1 MPKKFPEKVR
11 LSAMELYLKGDQ
23 PAKDIAATISKTYKV
38 NVTPSTIYSW
48 ARSANW
54 KNTQVEARTEA
65 MIAVQER
72 ESVRFSR
79 LQDEH
84 LDTYERIRHQAAHEL
99 GNLNYT
105 RAFDAAKAVDLGI
118 QGERKVMEG
127 LINLQFVQDILGVLV
142 EEINDQEVLKRISL
156 RMKGLMQNRSDNGN

>member
-1 MPKKFPEKVR
+1 MPKRFPEKVR
-11 LSAMELYLKGDQ
+11 LSAMELYLQGDQ
-23 PAKDIAATISKTYKV
+23 PAKDIAASISKTYKV

-54 KNTQVEARTEA
+54 KNTQIDARTEG
-65 MIAVQER
+65 MTAVQER
-72 ESVRFSR
+72 ESVRFAR

-84 LDTYERIRHQAAHEL
+84 LDTYERIRHQAVHEL
-99 GNLNYT
+99 GSLNYT

-142 EEINDQEVLKRISL
+142 EEIQDQEMLKRISL
-156 RMKGLMQNRSDNGN
+156 RMKGLMQSRTENG

>member
-1 MPKKFPEKVR
+1 MPKRFPEKVR
-11 LSAMELYLKGDQ
+11 LSAMEMYLKGDQ

-54 KNTQVEARTEA
+54 KHTQIEARTDA
-65 MIAVQER
+65 MTAVKEK
-72 ESVRFSR
+72 ESVRFAR

-84 LDTYERIRHQAAHEL
+84 LDTYERLRHKAEHEL
-99 GNLNYT
+99 GNLSYT
-105 RAFDAAKAVDLGI
+105 RAFDAAKAVDLGV

-142 EEINDQEVLKRISL
+142 EEISDQDILKRISL
-156 RMKGLMQNRSDNGN
+156 RMKGLMQNRSDNG

>member
-1 MPKKFPEKVR
+1 MPKRFPEKVR
-11 LSAMELYLKGDQ
+11 LSAMEMYLKGDH
-23 PAKDIAATISKTYKV
+23 PAKDIAATISTQYKV
-38 NVTPSTIYSW
+38 HVTPSTIYSW
-48 ARSANW
+48 ARAANW

-65 MIAVQER
+65 MTSVKER
-72 ESVRFSR
+72 ESVRFAR

-84 LDTYERIRHQAAHEL
+84 LDTYEKIRHQAEHEL

-142 EEINDQEVLKRISL
+142 EEIQDQDILKRISI
-156 RMKGLMQNRSDNGN
+156 RMKSLMQSRSDNG

>member
-1 MPKKFPEKVR
+1 MPKRFPEKVK
-11 LSAMELYLKGDQ
+11 LSAMEMYLKGDQ
-23 PAKDIAATISKTYKV
+23 PAKSIAATISKTYKV

-48 ARSANW
+48 ARSENW
-54 KNTQVEARTEA
+54 KNTQIEARTEA
-65 MIAVQER
+65 MTAVQER

-84 LDTYERIRHQAAHEL
+84 LNTYEQMRHQAAHEL
-99 GNLNYT
+99 GSLNYT

-118 QGERKVMEG
+118 QGERKIMEG

-142 EEINDQEVLKRISL
+142 EEINDQDILKRISL
-156 RMKGLMQNRSDNGN
+156 RMKGLIQSRSDNG

>member
-1 MPKKFPEKVR
+1 MPKRFPEKVR
-11 LSAMELYLKGDQ
+11 LSAMEMYLKGDK
-23 PAKDIAATISKTYKV
+23 PAKDIAATVSKTYKV

-48 ARSANW
+48 ARSKNW
-54 KNTQVEARTEA
+54 KETQGEARTEA
-65 MIAVQER
+65 ITSVKEK
-72 ESVRFSR
+72 ESIRFSR

-84 LDTYERIRHQAAHEL
+84 LDTYEKIRHQAEHEL

-142 EEINDQEVLKRISL
+142 EEIQDQEALKRISV
-156 RMKGLMQNRSDNGN
+156 RMKGLMQSRSDNG

>member
-1 MPKKFPEKVR
+1 MPKRFPEKVR
-11 LSAMELYLKGDQ
+11 LSAMEMYLKGDH
-23 PAKDIAATISKTYKV
+23 PAKDIAATISTQYKV
-38 NVTPSTIYSW
+38 HVTPSTIYSW
-48 ARSANW
+48 ARAANW

-65 MIAVQER
+65 MTSVKER
-72 ESVRFSR
+72 ESVRFAR

-84 LDTYERIRHQAAHEL
+84 LDTYEKIRHQAEHEL

-127 LINLQFVQDILGVLV
+127 MINLQFIQDVLNVLV
-142 EEINDQEVLKRISL
+142 EEVTEPETLNKIALRLRTLVQQEV
-156 RMKGLMQNRSDNGN
+156 

>member
-1 MPKKFPEKVR
+1 MPKRFPEIVR
-11 LSAMELYLKGDQ
+11 LSAMEMYLQGDQ
-23 PAKDIAATISKTYKV
+23 PAKDIAATISKTYKI

-65 MIAVQER
+65 ITAVQER
-72 ESVRFSR
+72 ESVRFAR

-84 LDTYERIRHQAAHEL
+84 LDTYERMRHQAEHEL

-105 RAFDAAKAVDLGI
+105 RAFDAAKAVDLGV

-142 EEINDQEVLKRISL
+142 EEINDQEMLKRISL
-156 RMKGLMQNRSDNGN
+156 RMKGLMQNRSENG

>member
-1 MPKKFPEKVR
+1 MPKRFPEKVR
-11 LSAMELYLKGDQ
+11 LSAMEMYLKGDQ
-23 PAKDIAATISKTYKV
+23 PAKNIAATISKTYKI

-65 MIAVQER
+65 ITAVQER
-72 ESVRFSR
+72 ESRRFAR

-84 LDTYERIRHQAAHEL
+84 LDTYERLRHKAEHEL

-142 EEINDQEVLKRISL
+142 EEINDQEMLKRISL
-156 RMKGLMQNRSDNGN
+156 RMKGLMQNRSENG

>member
-1 MPKKFPEKVR
+1 MPKRFPEKVR
-11 LSAMELYLKGDQ
+11 LSAMEMYLQGDQ
-23 PAKDIAATISKTYKV
+23 PAKDIAATISKTYKI

-65 MIAVQER
+65 ITAVQER
-72 ESVRFSR
+72 ESVRFAR

-84 LDTYERIRHQAAHEL
+84 LDTYERMRHQAEHEL

-105 RAFDAAKAVDLGI
+105 RAFDAAKAVDLGV

-142 EEINDQEVLKRISL
+142 EEINDQEMLKRISL
-156 RMKGLMQNRSDNGN
+156 RMKGLMQNRSENG

>member
-1 MPKKFPEKVR
+1 MPKRFPEKVR
-11 LSAMELYLKGDQ
+11 LSAMEMYLQGDQ
-23 PAKDIAATISKTYKV
+23 PAKDIAATISKTYKI

-65 MIAVQER
+65 ITAVQER
-72 ESVRFSR
+72 ESVRFAR

-84 LDTYERIRHQAAHEL
+84 LDTYERMRHQAEHEL

-105 RAFDAAKAVDLGI
+105 RAFDAAKAVDLGV

-142 EEINDQEVLKRISL
+142 EEINDQEMLKRISL
-156 RMKGLMQNRSDNGN
+156 RMKGLMQSRSSNVE

>member
-1 MPKKFPEKVR
+1 MPKRFSEKVR
-11 LSAMELYLKGDQ
+11 LSAMEMYLKGEF
-23 PAKDIAATISKTYKV
+23 PAKDIAATISKTHKV

-54 KNTQVEARTEA
+54 KHTQVEARTEA
-65 MIAVQER
+65 ITAVQER
-72 ESVRFSR
+72 ESIRFAR

-84 LDTYERIRHQAAHEL
+84 LDIYEKIRHQAAHEL

-142 EEINDQEVLKRISL
+142 EEINDQEVLKRISI
-156 RMKGLMQNRSDNGN
+156 RMKGLMQSRSENG